1 MKAEPTAGHPPGLS
15 CLPSIVL
22 AIFVMFTDLA
32 LSVLVLLDLGIPSA
46 KERVLRYAGS
56 SQGSLKSPALLL
68 SKHSSWSMVCRS
80 IVCLVAISLQISNS
94 QMALIISQIWSCGQ
108 RLMLPPLLAG
118 HPSF

>member
-46 KERVLRYAGS
+46 KERGLE
-56 SQGSLKSPALLL
+56 
-68 SKHSSWSMVCRS
+68 VCR
-80 IVCLVAISLQISNS
+80 VLPRLLEVTCFAAFQTFFLEHGVQIH
-94 QMALIISQIWSCGQ
+94 
-108 RLMLPPLLAG
+108 RLPG
-118 HPSF
+118 RH